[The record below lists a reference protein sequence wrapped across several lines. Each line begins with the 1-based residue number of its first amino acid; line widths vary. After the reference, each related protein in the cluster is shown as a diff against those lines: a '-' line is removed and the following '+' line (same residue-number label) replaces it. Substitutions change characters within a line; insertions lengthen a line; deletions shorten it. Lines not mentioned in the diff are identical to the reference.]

1 MPRRAATTTPA
12 VPGRCFGYVRVS
24 SDAQVEDGQSLDV
37 QQSQL
42 HGWAQMAG
50 RSIDQMVIEP
60 GVSAGIPFAERPEA
74 SKLLATMRRGDTLV
88 GRHMDRLFRD
98 SRDCLNTV
106 HVLKER
112 GISFRLLN
120 LGGGMDELTANG
132 QSRFFLQVM
141 AAVAELERARIGERI
156 RDTKRAQKS
165 RGEFLGGV
173 PPFGWKV
180 VGEGKDKGL
189 VAVPEQQAVLTR
201 MHALRAEG
209 QSLRAIADQIT
220 AEGVPISHMGVK
232 KVLAANA
239 IPAPPPPPVSR
250 HAALLAELDA
260 RKAADIE
267 YRQAFSTGT
276 KARLKKG
283 ETWRRRLKAWVDTGA
298 ESA

>member
-1 MPRRAATTTPA
+1 
-12 VPGRCFGYVRVS
+12 
-24 SDAQVEDGQSLDV
+24 
-37 QQSQL
+37 
-42 HGWAQMAG
+42 
-50 RSIDQMVIEP
+50 
-60 GVSAGIPFAERPEA
+60 
-74 SKLLATMRRGDTLV
+74 
-88 GRHMDRLFRD
+88 
-98 SRDCLNTV
+98 
-106 HVLKER
+106 
-112 GISFRLLN
+112 
-120 LGGGMDELTANG
+120 
-132 QSRFFLQVM
+132 
-141 AAVAELERARIGERI
+141 
-156 RDTKRAQKS
+156 
-165 RGEFLGGV
+165 
-173 PPFGWKV
+173 
-180 VGEGKDKGL
+180 
-189 VAVPEQQAVLTR
+189 VPEQQAVLTR

-283 ETWRRRLKAWVDTGA
+283 ETWRRRLKARVDTGA